1 MAIKFGSDGT
11 IYCNTVRYNY
21 KQARNMIADGCYGN
35 ISGTKVWANAATFT
49 FPAGYKSSRCFTVDN
64 TNMTTQKL
72 PALYSGHKY
81 YFSCR
86 YKTSASSTITIVLRN
101 NASDISNSN
110 LFVGASASSFILS
123 SRIISMPI
131 NVSKDIGD
139 VCIWNG
145 NTSDSIYVSRFILI
159 DLTDTFGSGNE
170 PSKEWCDNNIREQET
185 LCNFGNVSNN
195 VTYSN
200 ISTQYTGSANIGK
213 GDYNYLQL
221 DSNWEPRDYMYYLQG
236 LSNYTE
242 GYLYSDSAFA
252 LDNTKTYYAYVDQ
265 HTEQVSGVTQSSD
278 FYFPV
283 AEPNMGHIPLVDE
296 TTFNGGGGMRDWK
309 RVSAFAKRTSFSNGS
324 YNSRFDFNNMKQTN
338 SQRLTAFNIMN
349 VATNITQYNNYNNT
363 SITIND
369 VNKEWCDR
377 WIDGRS
383 SPIIHIKNPAN
394 TSIKFNAPMQEMKKS
409 STPSY
414 TKSQVDSYCG
424 LKDDTWG
431 GIVNA
436 NELHT
441 GYAYINFILSD
452 TNQHCRFLVSVKSVS
467 GSTVTTDNYSWGAPG
482 SDVYELANG
491 YDIVCNDIEIRPELN
506 KIVFDGTTGTIK
518 CKKLVRTQAY

>member
-1 MAIKFGSDGT
+1 MAIKFGTDGT

-35 ISGTKVWANAATFT
+35 VSGTQVWANAATFT

-86 YKTSASSTITIVLRN
+86 YKTSANSTISIVLRN
-101 NASDISNSN
+101 NGSDISNSN

-200 ISTQYTGSANIGK
+200 IATRYTGSNIGK

-236 LSNYTE
+236 LADYTE
-242 GYLYSDSAFA
+242 GFLNSASAFA
-252 LDNTKTYYAYVDQ
+252 LDNTLTYYAYVDQ
-265 HTEQVSGVTQSSD
+265 TTQQVSGVTQSSD

-283 AEPNMGHIPLVDE
+283 AEPNMGYIPLVDE

-309 RVSAFAKRTSFSNGS
+309 RVSAFATRTSFANGS
-324 YNSRFDFNNMKQTN
+324 YVSRFDFNNMKQTN
-338 SQRLTAFNIMN
+338 VQRLTAFNIMN
-349 VATNITQYNNYNNT
+349 VATNITKYNNYNNT

-394 TSIKFNAPMQEMKKS
+394 TSIKFN
-409 STPSY
+409 
-414 TKSQVDSYCG
+414 
-424 LKDDTWG
+424 
-431 GIVNA
+431 
-436 NELHT
+436 
-441 GYAYINFILSD
+441 
-452 TNQHCRFLVSVKSVS
+452 
-467 GSTVTTDNYSWGAPG
+467 TD
-482 SDVYELANG
+482 

-506 KIVFDGTTGTIK
+506 KIVFDGVTGTIK
-518 CKKLVRTQAY
+518 CKKLVRTQVY

>member
-1 MAIKFGSDGT
+1 MSIKFGTDGT

-35 ISGTKVWANAATFT
+35 ISGTQVWANAATFT
-49 FPAGYKSSRCFTVDN
+49 FPAGYKSSRCFTVEN
-64 TNMTTQKL
+64 TNTTTQKL

-86 YKTSASSTITIVLRN
+86 YRTSANSTISIVLRN
-101 NASDISNSN
+101 NGSDISNSN
-110 LFVGASASSFILS
+110 LFVGASVSSFILS

-200 ISTQYTGSANIGK
+200 IATRYAVSNLGK
-213 GDYNYLQL
+213 SDYNYLQL

-265 HTEQVSGVTQSSD
+265 HTEQVSGVTQSND

-283 AEPNMGHIPLVDE
+283 AEPLMGQIPLVDE

-349 VATNITQYNNYNNT
+349 VATNITKYNDYNST

-394 TSIKFNAPMQEMKKS
+394 TSIKFNTS
-409 STPSY
+409 
-414 TKSQVDSYCG
+414 
-424 LKDDTWG
+424 
-431 GIVNA
+431 
-436 NELHT
+436 
-441 GYAYINFILSD
+441 
-452 TNQHCRFLVSVKSVS
+452 
-467 GSTVTTDNYSWGAPG
+467 
-482 SDVYELANG
+482 
-491 YDIVCNDIEIRPELN
+491 YDIICNDIEIRPELN

-518 CKKLVRTQAY
+518 CKKLVRTQVY

>member
-1 MAIKFGSDGT
+1 MSVRFGSDGT

-35 ISGTKVWANAATFT
+35 ISGTQVWAGAVASTN
-49 FPAGYKSSRCFTVDN
+49 PAGYKSHRSFKIAPNATLQQ
-64 TNMTTQKL
+64 TL
-72 PALYSGHKY
+72 PTLIKNHKY
-81 YFSCR
+81 YYSAR
-86 YKTSASSTITIVLRN
+86 VYSDGALNGAIRLRDSSGNVLSAIYLGSHYTSHTLVSNSFTPTYNITSGNLYCVNYNN
-101 NASDISNSN
+101 NAYLSK
-110 LFVGASASSFILS
+110 FI
-123 SRIISMPI
+123 M
-131 NVSKDIGD
+131 
-139 VCIWNG
+139 
-145 NTSDSIYVSRFILI
+145 I

-185 LCNFGNVSNN
+185 ICNKGNVANN

-200 ISTQYTGSANIGK
+200 IATRYTGSNLSK
-213 GDYNYLQL
+213 TDYNYLQL
-221 DSNWEPRDYMYYLQG
+221 DSNKEPRDYMYYLQG
-236 LSNYTE
+236 SSAYTE
-242 GYLYSDSAFA
+242 GFLNSASAFT

-265 HTEQVSGVTQSSD
+265 HTEQVYGVAQSNE

-283 AEPNMGHIPLVDE
+283 AEPLMGQVTLVDE
-296 TTFNGGGGMRDWK
+296 TKFNGGGGMRDWK
-309 RVSAFAKRTSFSNGS
+309 RVSTFATRTSFSNGS

-338 SQRLTAFNIMN
+338 VQRLTAFNIIN
-349 VATNITQYNNYNNT
+349 VATDIRQYNNYNNT

-383 SPIIHIKNPAN
+383 SPIIHIKDPSN
-394 TSIKFNAPMQEMKKS
+394 TVIKFNAPMQEMKKS

-424 LKDDTWG
+424 LKNDTWG

-506 KIVFDGTTGTIK
+506 KIIFDGNTGTIK
-518 CKKLVRTQAY
+518 CKKLIRTQAY

>member
-1 MAIKFGSDGT
+1 MAIKFGTDGT

-35 ISGTKVWANAATFT
+35 VSGTQVWANAATFT

-86 YKTSASSTITIVLRN
+86 YKTSANSTISIVLRN
-101 NASDISNSN
+101 NGSDISNSN

-200 ISTQYTGSANIGK
+200 IATRYTGSNIGK

-236 LSNYTE
+236 LADYTE
-242 GYLYSDSAFA
+242 GFLNSASAFA
-252 LDNTKTYYAYVDQ
+252 LDNTLTYYAYVDQ
-265 HTEQVSGVTQSSD
+265 TTQQVSGVTQSSD

-283 AEPNMGHIPLVDE
+283 AEPNMGYIPLVDE

-309 RVSAFAKRTSFSNGS
+309 RVSAFATRTSFANGS
-324 YNSRFDFNNMKQTN
+324 YVSRFDFNNNKQTN
-338 SQRLTAFNIMN
+338 VQRLTAFNIMN
-349 VATNITQYNNYNNT
+349 VATNITKYNNYNNT

-394 TSIKFNAPMQEMKKS
+394 TSIKFN
-409 STPSY
+409 
-414 TKSQVDSYCG
+414 
-424 LKDDTWG
+424 
-431 GIVNA
+431 
-436 NELHT
+436 
-441 GYAYINFILSD
+441 
-452 TNQHCRFLVSVKSVS
+452 
-467 GSTVTTDNYSWGAPG
+467 TD
-482 SDVYELANG
+482 

-506 KIVFDGTTGTIK
+506 KIVFDGVTGTIK
-518 CKKLVRTQAY
+518 CKKLVRTQVY

>member
-1 MAIKFGSDGT
+1 MAIKFGTDGT

-35 ISGTKVWANAATFT
+35 VSGTQVWANAATFT
-49 FPAGYKSSRCFTVDN
+49 FPAGYKSLRCFTVDN

-86 YKTSASSTITIVLRN
+86 YKTSANSTISIVLRN
-101 NASDISNSN
+101 NGSDISNSN

-139 VCIWNG
+139 VCVWNG

-159 DLTDTFGSGNE
+159 DLTDTFGRGNE

-200 ISTQYTGSANIGK
+200 IATRYAVSNLGK
-213 GDYNYLQL
+213 ADYNYLQL

-242 GYLYSDSAFA
+242 GYLYSDSAFV
-252 LDNTKTYYAYVDQ
+252 LDNTLTYYAYVDQ
-265 HTEQVSGVTQSSD
+265 HTEQVSGVTQSND

-283 AEPNMGHIPLVDE
+283 AEPLMGQIPLVDE

-349 VATNITQYNNYNNT
+349 VATNITKYNNYNNT

-394 TSIKFNAPMQEMKKS
+394 TSIKFNTS
-409 STPSY
+409 
-414 TKSQVDSYCG
+414 
-424 LKDDTWG
+424 
-431 GIVNA
+431 
-436 NELHT
+436 
-441 GYAYINFILSD
+441 
-452 TNQHCRFLVSVKSVS
+452 
-467 GSTVTTDNYSWGAPG
+467 
-482 SDVYELANG
+482 
-491 YDIVCNDIEIRPELN
+491 YDIICNDIEIRPELN
-506 KIVFDGTTGTIK
+506 KIVFDGVTGTIK
-518 CKKLVRTQAY
+518 CKKLVRIQSY

>member
-1 MAIKFGSDGT
+1 MAIKFGTDGT

-35 ISGTKVWANAATFT
+35 TSGTQVWANVASSTL
-49 FPAGYKSSRCFTVDN
+49 PAGYKSRRCFKVDN

-86 YKTSASSTITIVLRN
+86 YQTSANSTISIVLRN
-101 NASDISNSN
+101 NGSDISNSN

-200 ISTQYTGSANIGK
+200 IATRYAVSNLGK
-213 GDYNYLQL
+213 SDYNYLQL

-265 HTEQVSGVTQSSD
+265 HTEQVSGVTQSND

-283 AEPNMGHIPLVDE
+283 AEPLMGQIPLVDE

-349 VATNITQYNNYNNT
+349 VATNITKYNDYNST
-363 SITIND
+363 SIIIND

-394 TSIKFNAPMQEMKKS
+394 TSIKFNTS
-409 STPSY
+409 
-414 TKSQVDSYCG
+414 
-424 LKDDTWG
+424 
-431 GIVNA
+431 
-436 NELHT
+436 
-441 GYAYINFILSD
+441 
-452 TNQHCRFLVSVKSVS
+452 
-467 GSTVTTDNYSWGAPG
+467 
-482 SDVYELANG
+482 
-491 YDIVCNDIEIRPELN
+491 YDIICNDIEIRPELN
-506 KIVFDGTTGTIK
+506 KIVFDGVTGTIK
-518 CKKLVRTQAY
+518 CKKLVRVQVY

>member
-1 MAIKFGSDGT
+1 MAIKFGADGT

-35 ISGTKVWANAATFT
+35 TSGTQVWANVVSSTL
-49 FPAGYKSSRCFTVDN
+49 PAGYKSRRCFKVDN

-72 PALYSGHKY
+72 PALYSGRKY

-86 YKTSASSTITIVLRN
+86 YKTSANSTISIVLRN
-101 NASDISNSN
+101 NDSDISNSN

-131 NVSKDIGD
+131 NVSKDIGN

-145 NTSDSIYVSRFILI
+145 NTSSSIYVSRFILI

-185 LCNFGNVSNN
+185 LCNFGNISNN

-200 ISTQYTGSANIGK
+200 ISTRYTVSNLGES
-213 GDYNYLQL
+213 DYNYLQL

-242 GYLYSDSAFA
+242 GYLYSASAFV
-252 LDNTKTYYAYVDQ
+252 LDNTLTYYAYVDQ
-265 HTEQVSGVTQSSD
+265 HTEQVSGVTQSND

-283 AEPNMGHIPLVDE
+283 AEPLMGQISLVDE

-349 VATNITQYNNYNNT
+349 VVLSVNQYNTSNGT

-383 SPIIHIKNPAN
+383 SPIIHIKDPAN
-394 TSIKFNAPMQEMKKS
+394 TSIKFNTS
-409 STPSY
+409 
-414 TKSQVDSYCG
+414 
-424 LKDDTWG
+424 
-431 GIVNA
+431 
-436 NELHT
+436 
-441 GYAYINFILSD
+441 
-452 TNQHCRFLVSVKSVS
+452 
-467 GSTVTTDNYSWGAPG
+467 
-482 SDVYELANG
+482 
-491 YDIVCNDIEIRPELN
+491 YDIICNDIEIRPELN

-518 CKKLVRTQAY
+518 CKKLVRTQVY

>member
-1 MAIKFGSDGT
+1 MAIKFGTDGT

-35 ISGTKVWANAATFT
+35 ISGTQVWANVVASTN
-49 FPAGYKSSRCFTVDN
+49 PAGYKSHRSFKIATDG
-64 TNMTTQKL
+64 TPTQQILPKL
-72 PALYSGHKY
+72 IANHKY
-81 YFSCR
+81 YFSVR
-86 YKTSASSTITIVLRN
+86 VFGNGQSLNSAIQIMNGSGTALASISQWGANYNAWVLQSIIFTTTYDASSGSVSMYGYTN
-101 NASDISNSN
+101 N
-110 LFVGASASSFILS
+110 
-123 SRIISMPI
+123 
-131 NVSKDIGD
+131 
-139 VCIWNG
+139 
-145 NTSDSIYVSRFILI
+145 TYVSRLILI
-159 DLTDTFGSGNE
+159 DLTDTFGSGKE

-185 LCNFGNVSNN
+185 ICNKGNVSNN

-200 ISTQYTGSANIGK
+200 IATRYTGSNLIK
-213 GDYNYLQL
+213 VDYNYLLL
-221 DSNWEPRDYMYYLQG
+221 DSNWEPRDYMYYFQG
-236 LSNYTE
+236 SESYTE
-242 GYLYSDSAFA
+242 GYLNSASAFK
-252 LDNTKTYYAYVDQ
+252 LNNTNTYYAYV
-265 HTEQVSGVTQSSD
+265 EQYTSQVYGVAQSND

-283 AEPNMGHIPLVDE
+283 AEPNMGQIPLVDE
-296 TTFNGGGGMRDWK
+296 TKFNGGGGMRDWK
-309 RVSAFAKRTSFSNGS
+309 RVSAFAKRTSFTNGS

-338 SQRLTAFNIMN
+338 IQRITAFNIIN
-349 VATNITQYNNYNNT
+349 VATNITQYNNYNST

-424 LKDDTWG
+424 LKNDTWG
-431 GIVNA
+431 EIVNA

-467 GSTVTTDNYSWGAPG
+467 GSTVTTDNYSWGASG

-506 KIVFDGTTGTIK
+506 KVIFDGNTGTIK
-518 CKKLVRTQAY
+518 CKKLVRTQSY

>member
-1 MAIKFGSDGT
+1 MAIKFGTDGT

-35 ISGTKVWANAATFT
+35 VSGTQVWANAATFT

-86 YKTSASSTITIVLRN
+86 YKTSANSTISIVLRN
-101 NASDISNSN
+101 NGSDISNSN

-200 ISTQYTGSANIGK
+200 IATRYTGSNIGK

-236 LSNYTE
+236 LADYTE
-242 GYLYSDSAFA
+242 GFLNSASAFA
-252 LDNTKTYYAYVDQ
+252 LDNTLTYYAYVDQ
-265 HTEQVSGVTQSSD
+265 TTQQVSGVTQSSD

-309 RVSAFAKRTSFSNGS
+309 RVSAFATRTSFANGS
-324 YNSRFDFNNMKQTN
+324 YVSRFDFNNNKQTN
-338 SQRLTAFNIMN
+338 VQRLTAFNIMN
-349 VATNITQYNNYNNT
+349 VATNITKYNNYNNT

-394 TSIKFNAPMQEMKKS
+394 TSIKFN
-409 STPSY
+409 
-414 TKSQVDSYCG
+414 
-424 LKDDTWG
+424 
-431 GIVNA
+431 
-436 NELHT
+436 
-441 GYAYINFILSD
+441 
-452 TNQHCRFLVSVKSVS
+452 
-467 GSTVTTDNYSWGAPG
+467 TD
-482 SDVYELANG
+482 

-506 KIVFDGTTGTIK
+506 KIVFDGVTGTIK
-518 CKKLVRTQAY
+518 CKKLVRTQVY

>member
-1 MAIKFGSDGT
+1 MAIKFGTDGT

-35 ISGTKVWANAATFT
+35 ISGTQVWANAATFT

-64 TNMTTQKL
+64 TNTTTQKL

-86 YKTSASSTITIVLRN
+86 YRTSANSTISIVLRN
-101 NASDISNSN
+101 NGSDISNSN

-200 ISTQYTGSANIGK
+200 IATRYAVSNLGK
-213 GDYNYLQL
+213 SDYNYLQL

-242 GYLYSDSAFA
+242 GYLYSDSAFV
-252 LDNTKTYYAYVDQ
+252 LDNTLTYYAYVDQ
-265 HTEQVSGVTQSSD
+265 HTEQVSGVTQSND

-283 AEPNMGHIPLVDE
+283 AEPLMGQIPLVDE

-338 SQRLTAFNIMN
+338 SQRLTAFNIIN
-349 VATNITQYNNYNNT
+349 IAVYITQYNNYNNT

-383 SPIIHIKNPAN
+383 SPIIHIKDPAN
-394 TSIKFNAPMQEMKKS
+394 TSIKFNTS
-409 STPSY
+409 
-414 TKSQVDSYCG
+414 
-424 LKDDTWG
+424 
-431 GIVNA
+431 
-436 NELHT
+436 
-441 GYAYINFILSD
+441 
-452 TNQHCRFLVSVKSVS
+452 
-467 GSTVTTDNYSWGAPG
+467 
-482 SDVYELANG
+482 
-491 YDIVCNDIEIRPELN
+491 YDIICNDIEIRPELN
-506 KIVFDGTTGTIK
+506 KIVFDGVTGTIK
-518 CKKLVRTQAY
+518 CKKLVRAQVY

>member
-1 MAIKFGSDGT
+1 MAIKFGTDGT

-35 ISGTKVWANAATFT
+35 VSGTQVWANVVASTN
-49 FPAGYKSSRCFTVDN
+49 PAGYKSYRCFKVDN

-86 YKTSASSTITIVLRN
+86 YQTSANSTISIVLRN
-101 NASDISNSN
+101 NGSDISNSN
-110 LFVGASASSFILS
+110 LFVGASASSFISS

-200 ISTQYTGSANIGK
+200 IATRYAVSNLGK
-213 GDYNYLQL
+213 SDYNYLQL

-265 HTEQVSGVTQSSD
+265 HTEQVSGVTQSND

-283 AEPNMGHIPLVDE
+283 AEPLMGQIPLVDE

-349 VATNITQYNNYNNT
+349 VATNITKYNDYNST
-363 SITIND
+363 SII
-369 VNKEWCDR
+369 
-377 WIDGRS
+377 
-383 SPIIHIKNPAN
+383 
-394 TSIKFNAPMQEMKKS
+394 
-409 STPSY
+409 
-414 TKSQVDSYCG
+414 
-424 LKDDTWG
+424 
-431 GIVNA
+431 
-436 NELHT
+436 
-441 GYAYINFILSD
+441 
-452 TNQHCRFLVSVKSVS
+452 
-467 GSTVTTDNYSWGAPG
+467 YSR
-482 SDVYELANG
+482 N
-491 YDIVCNDIEIRPELN
+491 NIRH
-506 KIVFDGTTGTIK
+506 F
-518 CKKLVRTQAY
+518 